1 MAHHQPEMLT
11 CPSMIPSNGSRPQ
24 CPRLILKQLEARLHK
39 ITSHLQKHI
48 NEDSNEERDDPLG
61 LFTHWKPSL
70 LVFAG
75 SVCTTLSRADVWSKD
90 ACVGIA
96 DEYRKLIQSTPRS
109 KALLEDMYYSGGHT
123 DFLEIGTNGS
133 NEEIL
138 GKLQERCYEWTTLLR
153 SAVNPVFGQSDA
165 ALKTAFEATLG
176 RVTIDK
182 ALSLSEKIQRPRLK
196 IDIPGSDN
204 PQLTLEEACRDLKR
218 RYLGQ

>member
-11 CPSMIPSNGSRPQ
+11 WPSMIPSNGSRPQ

-48 NEDSNEERDDPLG
+48 NEEERDDPLG

-75 SVCTTLSRADVWSKD
+75 SVCTTLGRADVWSKD

-96 DEYRKLIQSTPRS
+96 DEYRKLIQSIPRT
-109 KALLEDMYYSGGHT
+109 KALLENMYYSGDQT
-123 DFLEIGTNGS
+123 DFLEVGTHLS

-138 GKLQERCYEWTTLLR
+138 GKLQERCYEWTTLLQ
-153 SAVNPVFGQSDA
+153 SAVNPVFRQSDA
-165 ALKTAFEATLG
+165 ALKTAFKATLG
-176 RVTIDK
+176 QVTVDK
-182 ALSLSEKIQRPRLK
+182 ALSLSEEIQRPRLK

-218 RYLGQ
+218 RDFMEAR

>member
-11 CPSMIPSNGSRPQ
+11 WPSMIPSNGSRPQ

-48 NEDSNEERDDPLG
+48 NEEERDDPLG

-75 SVCTTLSRADVWSKD
+75 SVCTTLGRADVWSKD

-96 DEYRKLIQSTPRS
+96 DEYRKLIQSIPRT
-109 KALLEDMYYSGGHT
+109 KALLENMYYSGDQT
-123 DFLEIGTNGS
+123 DFLEVGTHLS

-138 GKLQERCYEWTTLLR
+138 GKLQERCYEWTTLLQ
-153 SAVNPVFGQSDA
+153 SAVNPVFRQSDA
-165 ALKTAFEATLG
+165 ALK
-176 RVTIDK
+176 V
-182 ALSLSEKIQRPRLK
+182 SEWRRQCLPPSNVMTDSIQGYPRA
-196 IDIPGSDN
+196 GH
-204 PQLTLEEACRDLKR
+204 R
-218 RYLGQ
+218 R